1 MAEFN
6 AKDAETLDQMLTHG
20 LIFPDAFKDRIR
32 DAILD
37 GLRGVNYK
45 NVPGL
50 NPLRGRKLFQW
61 SGTVGGFTG
70 LSPGSPAWAHLSQST
85 IGGGPYVDRIVT
97 GIADGKYMILWG
109 SQISCGGSPGARI
122 GLSINGDTPVDTQS
136 LQAISSSSTRA
147 RMMVRTL
154 KNSDNNSIEFMV
166 RNDIASS
173 AFFDYPQITL
183 IKISDV

>member
-1 MAEFN
+1 MADFT
-6 AKDAETLDQMLTHG
+6 AKDREVLDLVLSHG
-20 LIFPDAFKDRIR
+20 LIFPEQFKGRLR
-32 DAILD
+32 DAILA
-37 GLRGVNYK
+37 GLRNVNYK
-45 NVPGL
+45 NVPGI
-50 NPLRGRKLFQW
+50 NALRGRKLFQW

-70 LSPGSPAWAHLSQST
+70 LSPGSPGWAHLSQST

-109 SQISCGGSPGARI
+109 SQISASGSPGARI
-122 GLSINGDTPVDTQS
+122 GLSINGDTPIDQES
-136 LQAISSSSTRA
+136 LQAISSTSTRA

-166 RNDIASS
+166 RNDVAASS
-173 AFFDYPQITL
+173 FFDYPQITL